1 MEKAINAAVPKIGK
15 RERAPSPLATGT
27 DEAYACRMK
36 LVVTGASG
44 FLGREVCLA
53 ALRRGYQVLALGGT
67 RAPTIPGVAHARAFD
82 LCDDAA
88 LESLLLEEFPHAVV
102 HCAALPTIEACLA
115 EPERAKKLN
124 SEVPKKLA
132 QLSFHLGAKLVH
144 LSTDTVFDGV
154 AGGYQPTDRPAPLNL
169 YGETKA
175 AAEVDVLRFGR
186 EHAAVLR
193 TSPIIGNSIG
203 GDRGLHERL
212 FATWKQGKAATL
224 FTDEIRQPVEVSNLA
239 DVTIELCERG
249 NLSGLYHW
257 AGTEAMSRHE
267 IGVRVARHFGL
278 DADALVRPTSRAEV
292 PSAASRPRD
301 LSLRLH
307 PLAGKLRTAAQSF
320 EEQLAQLRVPRGCED
335 WYEQTTGRKVVRR
348 LEKGIDF

>member
-1 MEKAINAAVPKIGK
+1 
-15 RERAPSPLATGT
+15 
-27 DEAYACRMK
+27 MK

-53 ALRRGYQVLALGGT
+53 ALRRGHEVLALGGS
-67 RAPTIPGVAHARAFD
+67 RAPTVPGVARARAFD
-82 LCDDAA
+82 LCAEAA
-88 LESLLLEEFPHAVV
+88 LEGLILEEFPHAIV
-102 HCAALPTIEACLA
+102 HCAAFPTIEACQA
-115 EPERAKKLN
+115 DPARAKTLN
-124 SEVPKKLA
+124 TEVPMKLA
-132 QLSFHLGAKLVH
+132 QLCFHLGAKLVH

-154 AGGYQPTDRPAPLNL
+154 TGGYQHTDRPAPLNL

-175 AAEVDVLRFGR
+175 AAEVEVMRYGR

-193 TSPIIGNSIG
+193 TSPIIGNSPG

-212 FATWKQGKAATL
+212 FAAWKEGRATSL

-239 DVTIELCERG
+239 DVTVELCERP

-267 IGVRVARHFGL
+267 IGVRIARHFGL
-278 DADALVRPTSRAEV
+278 DAEALVRPIGRSEV
-292 PSAASRPRD
+292 PAAAARPRD

-307 PLAGKLRTAAQSF
+307 PLAGKLRTPAQSF
-320 EEQLAQLRVPRGCED
+320 DEQLAQLRVPRGCED
-335 WYEQTTGRKVVRR
+335 WYERQTGRKVVRR
-348 LEKGIDF
+348 LEKGVDF

>member
-1 MEKAINAAVPKIGK
+1 
-15 RERAPSPLATGT
+15 
-27 DEAYACRMK
+27 MK

-53 ALRRGYQVLALGGT
+53 ALRRGHEVVALGGS
-67 RAPTIPGVAHARAFD
+67 RAPTIPGVAQARTFD
-82 LCDDAA
+82 LCSEAA
-88 LESLLLEEFPHAVV
+88 LEALLLEEFPQAVV
-102 HCAALPTIEACLA
+102 HCAAKPTIEACLA
-115 EPERAKKLN
+115 DPAHAKALN
-124 SEVPKKLA
+124 TEVPRKLA
-132 QLSFHLGAKLVH
+132 QLCFHLGAKLVH
-144 LSTDTVFDGV
+144 LSTDTVFDGI
-154 AGGYQPTDRPAPLNL
+154 AGSYQHTDQPAPLNL

-175 AAEVDVLRFGR
+175 AAEIEVLRYGR

-193 TSPIIGNSIG
+193 TSPIIGNSPG

-212 FATWKQGKAATL
+212 FASWKEGKPATL

-239 DVTIELCERG
+239 DVTIELCERA

-267 IGVRVARHFGL
+267 IGVRIARHFGL
-278 DADALVRPTSRAEV
+278 DIDTFVRAISRAEV
-292 PSAASRPRD
+292 PSAATRPRD

-320 EEQLAQLRVPRGCED
+320 EEQLASLRIPRGCEE
-335 WYEQTTGRKVVRR
+335 WYEKETGRKVVRR

>member
-1 MEKAINAAVPKIGK
+1 
-15 RERAPSPLATGT
+15 
-27 DEAYACRMK
+27 MK

-53 ALRRGYQVLALGGT
+53 ALRRGHEVLALGGS
-67 RAPTIPGVAHARAFD
+67 RAPNVPGVAQARAFD
-82 LCDDAA
+82 LCSEAA
-88 LESLLLEEFPHAVV
+88 LEALLLEEFPHAVV
-102 HCAALPTIEACLA
+102 HCAALPTIETCLA
-115 EPERAKKLN
+115 DPAKARTLN
-124 SEVPKKLA
+124 AEVPRKLA
-132 QLSFHLGAKLVH
+132 QLCFHLGAKLVH

-154 AGGYQPTDRPAPLNL
+154 AGNYQHTDRPAPLNL

-175 AAEVDVLRFGR
+175 AAEIEVMRFGR

-193 TSPIIGNSIG
+193 TSPIIGNSPG

-212 FATWKQGKAATL
+212 FLSWKDGKPASL

-239 DVTIELCERG
+239 DVTIELCERS

-257 AGTEAMSRHE
+257 AGTDAMSRHE
-267 IGVRVARHFGL
+267 IGVRIAGRFGL
-278 DADALVRPTSRAEV
+278 DADALVRPASRADV
-292 PSAASRPRD
+292 PSAAARPRD

-307 PLAGKLRTAAQSF
+307 PLAGKLRTQAQSF

-335 WYEQTTGRKVVRR
+335 WYEKVTGRKVVRR

>member
-1 MEKAINAAVPKIGK
+1 
-15 RERAPSPLATGT
+15 
-27 DEAYACRMK
+27 MK

-53 ALRRGYQVLALGGT
+53 ALRRGHEVLALGGS
-67 RAPTIPGVAHARAFD
+67 RAPTIPGVKQARAFD
-82 LCDDAA
+82 LCSEAA
-88 LESLLLEEFPHAVV
+88 LEALILEEFPHAVV
-102 HCAALPTIEACLA
+102 HCAALPTIETCLA
-115 EPERAKKLN
+115 EPAKAKALN
-124 SEVPKKLA
+124 AEVPKKLA
-132 QLSFHLGAKLVH
+132 QLCFHLGAKLVH

-154 AGGYQPTDRPAPLNL
+154 AGNYQPTDKPAPLNL

-175 AAEVDVLRFGR
+175 AAEVEVLRYGR

-193 TSPIIGNSIG
+193 TSPIIGNSVT

-212 FATWKQGKAATL
+212 FASWKEGRPSSL

-239 DVTIELCERG
+239 DVTIELCERP
-249 NLSGLYHW
+249 NLSGLFHW

-267 IGVRVARHFGL
+267 IGLRIARHFGL
-278 DADALVRPTSRAEV
+278 NSETLVRPLSRADV
-292 PSAASRPRD
+292 PAAASRPRD

-307 PLAGKLRTAAQSF
+307 PLAGKLRTQAQSF
-320 EEQLAQLRVPRGCED
+320 DEQLAPLRVPRGCEE
-335 WYEQTTGRKVVRR
+335 WYEKETGRKVVRR

>member
-1 MEKAINAAVPKIGK
+1 
-15 RERAPSPLATGT
+15 
-27 DEAYACRMK
+27 MK

-44 FLGREVCLA
+44 FLGREACLA
-53 ALRRGYQVLALGGT
+53 AVRRGHEVLALGGS
-67 RAPTIPGVAHARAFD
+67 RAPTIPGVAQARAFD
-82 LCDDAA
+82 LCSEAA
-88 LESLLLEEFPHAVV
+88 LEALILEEFPHAVV
-102 HCAALPTIEACLA
+102 HCAARPTIEACLA
-115 EPERAKKLN
+115 DPTRAKALN
-124 SEVPKKLA
+124 TDVPRKLA
-132 QLSFHLGAKLVH
+132 QLCFHLGAKLVH

-154 AGGYQPTDRPAPLNL
+154 AGGYQPSDQPAPLNL

-175 AAEVDVLRFGR
+175 AAEIEVLRYGR

-193 TSPIIGNSIG
+193 TSPIIGNSPG

-212 FATWKQGKAATL
+212 FASWKEGKAAAL

-239 DVTIELCERG
+239 DVTIELCERA

-267 IGVRVARHFGL
+267 IGVRIARHFGL
-278 DADALVRPTSRAEV
+278 DAETLVRPLSRADV
-292 PSAASRPRD
+292 PAAASRPRD

-307 PLAGKLRTAAQSF
+307 PLAGKLRTPAQSF
-320 EEQLAQLRVPRGCED
+320 EEQLATLRVPRGCEA
-335 WYEQTTGRKVVRR
+335 WYEQATGRKVVRR

>member
-1 MEKAINAAVPKIGK
+1 MRENPLKASVRVPPPRLPARGAAG
-15 RERAPSPLATGT
+15 RRT
-27 DEAYACRMK
+27 RMK
-36 LVVTGASG
+36 IIVTGASG

-53 ALRRGYQVLALGGT
+53 ALRRGHEVLALGGS
-67 RAPTIPGVAHARAFD
+67 RAPVVPGVAQARAFD
-82 LCDDAA
+82 LCSEAA
-88 LESLLLEEFPHAVV
+88 LEALVLEEFPHAVV
-102 HCAALPTIEACLA
+102 HCAAFPTIEACQA
-115 EPERAKKLN
+115 DPARAQVLN
-124 SEVPKKLA
+124 AEVPKKLA
-132 QLSFHLGAKLVH
+132 QLCFHLGAKLVH

-154 AGGYQPTDRPAPLNL
+154 AGSYQHTDHPKPLNL

-175 AAEVDVLRFGR
+175 AAEVEVLRYGR

-193 TSPIIGNSIG
+193 TSPIIGNSVS

-212 FATWKQGKAATL
+212 FVSWKEGRSISL

-239 DVTIELCERG
+239 DVTIELCERN

-267 IGVRVARHFGL
+267 IGVRIARHFGL
-278 DADALVRPTSRAEV
+278 DADSLVRPITRADV
-292 PSAASRPRD
+292 PAAAARPRD

-307 PLAGKLRTAAQSF
+307 PLAGKLRTQAQSF
-320 EEQLAQLRVPRGCED
+320 EDQLAQLRVPRGSEN
-335 WYEQTTGRKVVRR
+335 WYEQVTGRKVVRR

>member
-1 MEKAINAAVPKIGK
+1 MKII
-15 RERAPSPLATGT
+15 
-27 DEAYACRMK
+27 
-36 LVVTGASG
+36 VTGASG

-53 ALRRGYQVLALGGT
+53 AQRRGHEVLALGGA
-67 RAPTIPGVAHARAFD
+67 RAPLVPDVAQSRAFD
-82 LCDDAA
+82 LCSEAT
-88 LESLLLEEFPHAVV
+88 LEALLLEEFPHAVV
-102 HCAALPTIEACLA
+102 HCAAFPTIEACQA
-115 EPERAKKLN
+115 DPVRARLLN
-124 SEVPKKLA
+124 AEVPKKLA
-132 QLSFHLGAKLVH
+132 QLCFHLGAKLIH

-154 AGGYQPTDRPAPLNL
+154 AGNYQPTDPPAPLNL

-175 AAEVDVLRFGR
+175 AAEVEVLRYGR

-193 TSPIIGNSIG
+193 TSPIIGNSVT

-212 FATWKQGKAATL
+212 FASWKQGKAATL

-239 DVTIELCERG
+239 DVTIELCERT
-249 NLSGLYHW
+249 NLSGLFHW

-267 IGVRVARHFGL
+267 IGVRIARHFGL
-278 DADALVRPTSRAEV
+278 DADTLVRPITRAEV

-320 EEQLAQLRVPRGCED
+320 EEQLAQLRVPRGSEE
-335 WYEQTTGRKVVRR
+335 WYEQKTGRKVVRR
-348 LEKGIDF
+348 LEKGVDF

>member
-1 MEKAINAAVPKIGK
+1 MKII
-15 RERAPSPLATGT
+15 
-27 DEAYACRMK
+27 
-36 LVVTGASG
+36 VTGASG

-53 ALRRGYQVLALGGT
+53 ALRRGHEVLALGGS
-67 RAPTIPGVAHARAFD
+67 RAPVVPGVAQARAFD
-82 LCDDAA
+82 LCAEASLEA
-88 LESLLLEEFPHAVV
+88 LVLEEFPHAVV
-102 HCAALPTIEACLA
+102 HCAAFPTIEACQVDPA
-115 EPERAKKLN
+115 RAQALN
-124 SEVPKKLA
+124 AEVPKKLA
-132 QLSFHLGAKLVH
+132 QLCFHLGAKLVH

-154 AGGYQPTDRPAPLNL
+154 AGNYQHTDHPKPLNL

-175 AAEVDVLRFGR
+175 AAEVEVLRYGR

-193 TSPIIGNSIG
+193 TSPIIGNSVS

-212 FATWKQGKAATL
+212 FVSWKEGRAVSL

-239 DVTIELCERG
+239 DVTIELCERN

-267 IGVRVARHFGL
+267 IGARIARHFGL
-278 DADALVRPTSRAEV
+278 DADSLVRPITRAEV
-292 PSAASRPRD
+292 PAAAARPRD

-307 PLAGKLRTAAQSF
+307 PLVGKLRTPAQSF
-320 EEQLAQLRVPRGCED
+320 EDQLAQLRVPRGSEN
-335 WYEQTTGRKVVRR
+335 WYEQVTGRKVVRR

>member
-1 MEKAINAAVPKIGK
+1 
-15 RERAPSPLATGT
+15 
-27 DEAYACRMK
+27 MK

-44 FLGREVCLA
+44 VLGREVCLA
-53 ALRRGYQVLALGGT
+53 AQRRGHEVLALGGS
-67 RAPTIPGVAHARAFD
+67 RAPTIPGVAQARAFD
-82 LCDDAA
+82 LCSEAA
-88 LESLLLEEFPHAVV
+88 LEALILEEFPHAVV

-115 EPERAKKLN
+115 DPARAKVLN
-124 SEVPKKLA
+124 ADVPKKLA
-132 QLSFHLGAKLVH
+132 QLCFHLGAKLVH

-154 AGGYQPTDRPAPLNL
+154 AGGYQPTDKPAPLNL

-175 AAEVDVLRFGR
+175 AAEVEVLRYGR

-212 FATWKQGKAATL
+212 FVSWKAGKPTDL

-239 DVTIELCERG
+239 DVTIELCERA

-267 IGVRVARHFGL
+267 IGVRIARHFCL
-278 DADALVRPTSRAEV
+278 DAESLVRPISRADV
-292 PSAASRPRD
+292 PAAASRPRD

-307 PLAGKLRTAAQSF
+307 PLAGKLRTQAQSF
-320 EEQLAQLRVPRGCED
+320 EDQLAQLRVPRGSEE
-335 WYEQTTGRKVVRR
+335 WYEQLTGRKVVRR

>member
-1 MEKAINAAVPKIGK
+1 
-15 RERAPSPLATGT
+15 
-27 DEAYACRMK
+27 MK

-53 ALRRGYQVLALGGT
+53 ALRRGHEVLALGGT
-67 RAPTIPGVAHARAFD
+67 RAPAIPGVAQSRAFD
-82 LCDDAA
+82 LCSAAA
-88 LESLLLEEFPHAVV
+88 LEALLLEEFPHAVV
-102 HCAALPTIEACLA
+102 HCAALPTIETCLA
-115 EPERAKKLN
+115 DPARAQALN
-124 SEVPKKLA
+124 ADVPKKLA
-132 QLSFHLGAKLVH
+132 QLCFHLGAKLVH

-154 AGGYQPTDRPAPLNL
+154 AGNYQPTDKPAPLNL

-175 AAEVDVLRFGR
+175 SAEIEVLRYGR
-186 EHAAVLR
+186 EHAAILR
-193 TSPIIGNSIG
+193 TSPIIGNSPG
-203 GDRGLHERL
+203 GNSGLHERL
-212 FATWKQGKAATL
+212 FASWKEGRPTSL

-239 DVTIELCERG
+239 DVTIELCERA

-278 DADALVRPTSRAEV
+278 DAEALVRATSRADV

-307 PLAGKLRTAAQSF
+307 PLAGKLRTAPQSF
-320 EEQLAQLRVPRGCED
+320 EDQLAQLRVPRGSED
-335 WYEQTTGRKVVRR
+335 WYEKTTGRKVVRR
-348 LEKGIDF
+348 LEKGLDF

>member
-1 MEKAINAAVPKIGK
+1 
-15 RERAPSPLATGT
+15 
-27 DEAYACRMK
+27 MK

-53 ALRRGYQVLALGGT
+53 ALRRGHEVLALGGS
-67 RAPTIPGVAHARAFD
+67 RAPTVPGVARARAFD
-82 LCDDAA
+82 LCAEAA
-88 LESLLLEEFPHAVV
+88 LEGLILEEFPHAIV
-102 HCAALPTIEACLA
+102 HCAAFPTIEACQA
-115 EPERAKKLN
+115 DPARAKTLN
-124 SEVPKKLA
+124 TEVPMKLA
-132 QLSFHLGAKLVH
+132 QLCFHLGAKLVH

-154 AGGYQPTDRPAPLNL
+154 TGGYQHTDRPAPLNL

-175 AAEVDVLRFGR
+175 AAEVEVMRYGR

-193 TSPIIGNSIG
+193 TSPIIGNSPG

-212 FATWKQGKAATL
+212 FASWKEGRATSL

-239 DVTIELCERG
+239 DVTVELCERP

-267 IGVRVARHFGL
+267 IGVRIARHFGL
-278 DADALVRPTSRAEV
+278 DAEALVRPIGRSEV
-292 PSAASRPRD
+292 PAAAARPRD

-307 PLAGKLRTAAQSF
+307 PLAGKLRTPAQSF
-320 EEQLAQLRVPRGCED
+320 DEQLAQLRVPRGCED
-335 WYEQTTGRKVVRR
+335 WYERQTGRKVVRR
-348 LEKGIDF
+348 LEKGVDF